1 MDDCNIH
8 NYEDIIDLPHHVSNV
23 HGHMPMKDRAAQF
36 SPFAA
41 LTGHSDAL
49 DETARLTTE
58 KIELSDDEKNVL
70 DRRLKAVIN
79 SVNKNIEFAF
89 TYFVPDVFKE
99 GGSYKT
105 VKNSVHKINLSKDI
119 IYLENGTEIS
129 IPNIIKIDSE
139 MFDSFY

>member
-8 NYEDIIDLPHHVSNV
+8 NYEDIIDLPHHVSSV

-79 SVNKNIEFAF
+79 SVDKNIEFAF

-105 VKNSVHKINLSKDI
+105 VKSPVHKINLSKDI